1 MTTPRKRAER
11 PEGPR
16 RPGGPRRPEGPKRP
30 GLFPCFLTVDAVP
43 PLVIGNAAILEAK
56 IRLLLKFAPCVD
68 LVTDLRPVSRLG
80 ADRRVR
86 VLEDVPCGG
95 SHDHIAGRPLV
106 ILDTADPALNAAL
119 SAVARAAG
127 VPINVPDNTTLSS
140 AWLGSIVDRAPVLI
154 AISTGGASPV
164 LGQRLRARIESMLP
178 AGFGRLATYLDRRR
192 DDLQGLVPARRRAI
206 QHRIVDGPAA
216 DHIISG
222 DDAAADRQLASLI
235 LVNGGA
241 KADSI
246 CGQMKIVD
254 IGNGDVGLLSLR
266 GVETIRNADLVVHET
281 GTDAAIIDLARREA
295 DFATLPDDLPGAAV
309 REPVGTIADM
319 VVDALIKEQLVVLLL
334 PHASPAMAMLVGR
347 LAADGRTA
355 AVIPATSPLDNI
367 PPDNSPP
374 DNSSLDDIGTGRSGT
389 GTMIR
394 AAGYP
399 VIQSAERQDRAW
411 QAGDRP

>member
-43 PLVIGNAAILEAK
+43 PLVIGNAVILEAK

-106 ILDTADPALNAAL
+106 ILDTADPVLNAAL

-154 AISTGGASPV
+154 AGAW
-164 LGQRLRARIESMLP
+164 
-178 AGFGRLATYLDRRR
+178 
-192 DDLQGLVPARRRAI
+192 
-206 QHRIVDGPAA
+206 
-216 DHIISG
+216 
-222 DDAAADRQLASLI
+222 AAA
-235 LVNGGA
+235 
-241 KADSI
+241 
-246 CGQMKIVD
+246 
-254 IGNGDVGLLSLR
+254 
-266 GVETIRNADLVVHET
+266 T
-281 GTDAAIIDLARREA
+281 G
-295 DFATLPDDLPGAAV
+295 P
-309 REPVGTIADM
+309 
-319 VVDALIKEQLVVLLL
+319 
-334 PHASPAMAMLVGR
+334 
-347 LAADGRTA
+347 
-355 AVIPATSPLDNI
+355 N
-367 PPDNSPP
+367 
-374 DNSSLDDIGTGRSGT
+374 
-389 GTMIR
+389 
-394 AAGYP
+394 
-399 VIQSAERQDRAW
+399 
-411 QAGDRP
+411 